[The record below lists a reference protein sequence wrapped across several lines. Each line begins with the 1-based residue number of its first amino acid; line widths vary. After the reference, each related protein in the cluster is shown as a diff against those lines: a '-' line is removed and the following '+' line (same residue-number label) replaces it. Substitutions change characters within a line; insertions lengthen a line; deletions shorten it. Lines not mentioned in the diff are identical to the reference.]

1 MNKIIKLIKKKDK
14 KNYKK
19 VKKIKG
25 SKIKPK
31 KYLEGEGKRRQASSK
46 NVY

>member
-19 VKKIKG
+19 VKKVKESAG
-25 SKIKPK
+25 
-31 KYLEGEGKRRQASSK
+31 RQRPASSK

>member
-19 VKKIKG
+19 VKKVKG
-25 SKIKPK
+25 SKIKPT
-31 KYLEGEGKRRQASSK
+31 KYLEGVSKQRPASSK
-46 NVY
+46 NLY

>member
-19 VKKIKG
+19 VKKVKG
-25 SKIKPK
+25 SKIKPT
-31 KYLEGEGKRRQASSK
+31 KYNEIAGRQRPASSK

>member
-1 MNKIIKLIKKKDK
+1 MNKIIKLIKAKDK

-19 VKKIKG
+19 IKKVKA
-25 SKIKPK
+25 SKIKPT
-31 KYLEGEGKRRQASSK
+31 KYLEGVGKQRPASSK